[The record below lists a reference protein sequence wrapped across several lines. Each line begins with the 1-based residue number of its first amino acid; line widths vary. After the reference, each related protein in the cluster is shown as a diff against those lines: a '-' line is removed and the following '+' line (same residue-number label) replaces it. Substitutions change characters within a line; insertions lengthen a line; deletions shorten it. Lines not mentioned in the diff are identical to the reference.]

1 LSYRTQAV
9 YAFEVRAQGRKFEAG
24 NVKFFSDRLSN
35 RVALR
40 IMFWRDMI
48 VFGTTFSLACLAVS
62 LLLAASEVPIWLVVI
77 VFLLPLP
84 YNAFMWHCV
93 WQAANSQQ
101 AFDKAVIRA
110 AATAW
115 LMVVVFV

>member
-1 LSYRTQAV
+1 MSDTTQAV
-9 YAFEVRAQGRKFEAG
+9 YAFEVIAEARKFEAS
-24 NVKFFSDRLSN
+24 NVRFFSDRLSS

-40 IMFWRDMI
+40 TLFWRDMI
-48 VFGTTFSLACLAVS
+48 AIGTALSLACLAVS

-93 WQAANSQQ
+93 
-101 AFDKAVIRA
+101 
-110 AATAW
+110 
-115 LMVVVFV
+115 

>member
-1 LSYRTQAV
+1 MSDKTQAI
-9 YAFEVRAQGRKFEAG
+9 YAFDVRVQGRKFEAG

-40 IMFWRDMI
+40 ILFWRDMI
-48 VFGTTFSLACLAVS
+48 AIGTALSLACLTVS

-93 WQAANSQQ
+93 WQAANTQQ
-101 AFDKAVIRA
+101 AFDKVVIRT

>member
-1 LSYRTQAV
+1 
-9 YAFEVRAQGRKFEAG
+9 
-24 NVKFFSDRLSN
+24 VKFFSDRLSS

-40 IMFWRDMI
+40 TLFWRDMI
-48 VFGTTFSLACLAVS
+48 AIGTALSLACLAVS

-93 WQAANSQQ
+93 WQAANSHR
-101 AFDKAVIRA
+101 AFDKVVIRA

-115 LMVVVFV
+115 FLIVVFV